1 MSGHDAVRLVLDA
14 NVVVSSRIRESGPPG
29 KLLAACMSEAWV
41 NLLASEAILDEYRRA
56 LTYSKVMRCTRQTHA
71 DIDRFVGAISLTA
84 QIVDG
89 PLPDVRGCEDPDDI
103 VYLQVALA
111 GQAAFVVS
119 GDKHLLAM
127 GIYEGVRIVTP
138 AQMLEILL

>member
-1 MSGHDAVRLVLDA
+1 MTGQDAVRLVLDA
-14 NVVVSSRIRESGPPG
+14 NVVVSSRISQFGPPG
-29 KLLAACMSEAWV
+29 ELLAACMSNARLTV
-41 NLLASEAILDEYRRA
+41 FASKAILDEYRRA
-56 LTYSKVMRCTRQTHA
+56 LAYPKVMRYTRQTHA
-71 DIDRFVGAISLTA
+71 DIDLFVGAISLIA
-84 QIVDG
+84 QVVDG
-89 PLPDVRGCEDPDDI
+89 PLPDVRGCKDPDDV

-111 GQAAFVVS
+111 GQAGFVVS